1 MHVGSQYSQ
10 IVFIVNSSSVNG
22 ILKDTINLLPLD
34 TSSITVVLEIEDYSL
49 SCFEITIREFVVFGP
64 ALRDISSSFL
74 YESVE
79 PRKDEEKLS
88 LGQFQFLV
96 LRWCHILESTHQ
108 VVADTWRSF
117 IGDFQT

>member
-1 MHVGSQYSQ
+1 MHVGPQYSQ
-10 IVFIVNSSSVNG
+10 IIFIVNSASINC
-22 ILKDTINLLPLD
+22 ILKDTINFLPLN
-34 TSSITVVLEIEDYSL
+34 TSGISVILEVQDDSF

-74 YESVE
+74 NESVE
-79 PRKDEEKLS
+79 PRKDEEKLG

-96 LRWCHILESTHQ
+96 LRWCHILECTHQ
-108 VVADTWRSF
+108 VVADTWRSL

>member
-1 MHVGSQYSQ
+1 MHVGPQYSQ
-10 IVFIVNSSSVNG
+10 IVFIVNSASINC
-22 ILKDTINLLPLD
+22 ILKDTINFLPLN
-34 TSSITVVLEIEDYSL
+34 TSGISVILEVQDDSF
-49 SCFEITIREFVVFGP
+49 SCFEITIREFVVFCP
-64 ALRDISSSFL
+64 ALWDIGSSFL

-96 LRWCHILESTHQ
+96 LRWCHILECAHQ
-108 VVADTWRSF
+108 VVADTWRSL